1 MRLVVLVGIPGS
13 GKSTWAAEQGMP
25 VLSSDEIRR
34 LITGDAANQSVN
46 RLVFQTMRRM
56 LGAMRDAGVG
66 GVIVDSTALTRKER
80 RTWLRWA
87 ELHGCDAEAVFFD
100 VPREVCE
107 ARNSA
112 RERVVPADA
121 MERLFNRLEPP
132 RLEEGFARLTTI
144 SVPATKAARERR

>member
-13 GKSTWAAEQGMP
+13 GKSTWAAKQNAP

-56 LGAMRDAGVG
+56 LGAMLAAGAG
-66 GVIVDSTALTRKER
+66 RVIVDSTALTRKER

-107 ARNSA
+107 ERNAARS
-112 RERVVPADA
+112 RVVPPEA
-121 MERLFNRLEPP
+121 MERLFSRLEPP
-132 RLEEGFARLTTI
+132 RQAEGFVRLTTV
-144 SVPATKAARERR
+144 SGRAAKAEPEQD